1 MQLKVRRAADIG
13 VVRDWEVA
21 QWPSGLAVF
30 YPITQVLLYEC
41 VLCVEVQQANVYAVS
56 FTYLT
61 L

>member
-1 MQLKVRRAADIG
+1 MAIR
-13 VVRDWEVA
+13 
-21 QWPSGLAVF
+21 GLAMF